1 MFQIQLKGIT
11 EQDVPLL
18 LAINKSYGIYFGDE
32 FVPAKARHSSHH
44 KSKMLHAYDKWAA
57 EIWQWNLRGRGTDD
71 PANRR
76 FFVRIG

>member
-1 MFQIQLKGIT
+1 MFQIQLTGIT

-18 LAINKSYGIYFGDE
+18 LAINKSYKIYFGDE

-44 KSKMLHAYDKWAA
+44 KSKMLHAYNKLAA
-57 EIWQWNLRGRGTDD
+57 EIWQWNRWSRPDN

-76 FFVRIG
+76 FFVRVG